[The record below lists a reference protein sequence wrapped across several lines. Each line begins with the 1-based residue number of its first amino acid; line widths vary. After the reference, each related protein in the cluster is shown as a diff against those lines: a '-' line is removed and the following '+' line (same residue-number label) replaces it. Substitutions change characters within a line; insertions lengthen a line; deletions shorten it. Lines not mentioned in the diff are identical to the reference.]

1 MQISEVDAKRFLM
14 RAGVSPAAVTELTPC
29 VVKRDMDAGLRTLKK
44 HYPDDDERGDIIG
57 IIRRHYAE
65 LDYSTKQ
72 LLRNKS

>member
-44 HYPDDDERGDIIG
+44 HYPDDDEREYCG
-57 IIRRHYAE
+57 
-65 LDYSTKQ
+65 
-72 LLRNKS
+72 